1 MEALRY
7 GPGEV
12 IELDLEDL
20 DDRKVLISGHMMTL
34 NPIGRLMVLEKSS

>member
-1 MEALRY
+1 MKVEALRY

-20 DDRKVLISGHMMTL
+20 DDRRVLISGHMMAQ
-34 NPIGRLMVLEKSS
+34 NV